1 MALVESTNFQ
11 MAQPSEADLEREF
24 IESLIEHEE
33 SESEAC
39 EINSIASD
47 DDDDI
52 IDALEEEHQK
62 EENTKI
68 DSELKEL
75 AQVIK
80 EAVLESQSDSE
91 DELESEEESE
101 NESDMLGSE
110 GSDSE

>member
-1 MALVESTNFQ
+1 MALVESINIQ
-11 MAQPSEADLEREF
+11 MAQPSEAELEREF

-33 SESEAC
+33 SESDAC
-39 EINSIASD
+39 EINSIAS

-62 EENTKI
+62 EENSKM

-80 EAVLESQSDSE
+80 EAVLESQSES
-91 DELESEEESE
+91 ELESEEESE
-101 NESDMLGSE
+101 NESDIPDSE
-110 GSDSE
+110 GSESE

>member
-11 MAQPSEADLEREF
+11 MAQPSEAELEREF

-33 SESEAC
+33 IESEEC
-39 EINSIASD
+39 ETNSIASD
-47 DDDDI
+47 DEDI

-62 EENTKI
+62 EENTKM

-75 AQVIK
+75 AQIIK
-80 EAVLESQSDSE
+80 EAVLESEYES
-91 DELESEEESE
+91 ELESDEDSE
-101 NESDMLGSE
+101 NESDMLGS

>member
-11 MAQPSEADLEREF
+11 MAQPSEAELEKEN

-33 SESEAC
+33 SESDAC
-39 EINSIASD
+39 EINSIAS

>member
-11 MAQPSEADLEREF
+11 MAQPSEAQLEKEF

-47 DDDDI
+47 DDDI

-62 EENTKI
+62 EENTKM

-75 AQVIK
+75 AQIIK
-80 EAVLESQSDSE
+80 EAVLESESDSE
-91 DELESEEESE
+91 DELESDEESE
-101 NESDMLGSE
+101 NDSDIIDSGSE
-110 GSDSE
+110 SE

>member
-11 MAQPSEADLEREF
+11 MAQPSEAQLEKEF

-47 DDDDI
+47 DDDI

-62 EENTKI
+62 EENTKM

-75 AQVIK
+75 AQIIK
-80 EAVLESQSDSE
+80 EAVLESESDSE
-91 DELESEEESE
+91 DELESDEESE
-101 NESDMLGSE
+101 NESEILDSE

>member
-11 MAQPSEADLEREF
+11 MAQPSEAELEREF

-33 SESEAC
+33 IESEEC
-39 EINSIASD
+39 ETNSIASD
-47 DDDDI
+47 DEDI

-62 EENTKI
+62 EENTKM

-75 AQVIK
+75 AQIIK
-80 EAVLESQSDSE
+80 EAVLESQSESE
-91 DELESEEESE
+91 NELESDEDSE
-101 NESDMLGSE
+101 NESDMLGS

>member
-11 MAQPSEADLEREF
+11 MAQPSEAQLEKEF

-33 SESEAC
+33 SESDAC
-39 EINSIASD
+39 EINSIAS

-62 EENTKI
+62 EENNKI

-75 AQVIK
+75 AQIIK
-80 EAVLESQSDSE
+80 EAVLESESDSE
-91 DELESEEESE
+91 DELESDEESE
-101 NESDMLGSE
+101 NESDILDSGSE
-110 GSDSE
+110 SE

>member
-11 MAQPSEADLEREF
+11 MAQPSEAQLEKEF

-33 SESEAC
+33 SESEAY
-39 EINSIASD
+39 ETNSIASD
-47 DDDDI
+47 DEDI
-52 IDALEEEHQK
+52 IDALEEEHPK

-75 AQVIK
+75 AQIIK

-91 DELESEEESE
+91 DELESDEDSE
-101 NESDMLGSE
+101 NESDII
-110 GSDSE
+110 DSESESE

>member
-11 MAQPSEADLEREF
+11 MAQPSEAQLEKEF

-47 DDDDI
+47 DEDI

-62 EENTKI
+62 EENTKM

-75 AQVIK
+75 AQIIK
-80 EAVLESQSDSE
+80 EAVLESESDSE
-91 DELESEEESE
+91 DELESDEESE
-101 NESDMLGSE
+101 NESDIIDSGSE
-110 GSDSE
+110 SE

>member
-11 MAQPSEADLEREF
+11 MAQPSEAQLEKEF

-47 DDDDI
+47 DDDI

-62 EENTKI
+62 EENTKM

-75 AQVIK
+75 AQIIK
-80 EAVLESQSDSE
+80 EAVLESESDSE
-91 DELESEEESE
+91 DELESDEESE
-101 NESDMLGSE
+101 NESDIIDSGSE
-110 GSDSE
+110 SE

>member
-1 MALVESTNFQ
+1 MALVESNNFQ
-11 MAQPSEADLEREF
+11 MAQPSEAQLEKEF

-39 EINSIASD
+39 ETNSITSD
-47 DDDDI
+47 DEDI

-62 EENTKI
+62 EENTKM

-75 AQVIK
+75 AQIIK
-80 EAVLESQSDSE
+80 EAVLESEYES
-91 DELESEEESE
+91 ELESEEDSG
-101 NESDMLGSE
+101 NESDMLGS

>member
-11 MAQPSEADLEREF
+11 MAQPSEAQLEKEF

-47 DDDDI
+47 DDDI

-62 EENTKI
+62 EENTKM

-75 AQVIK
+75 AQIIK

-91 DELESEEESE
+91 DELESDEESE
-101 NESDMLGSE
+101 NESEILDSE

>member
-11 MAQPSEADLEREF
+11 MAQPSEAELEREF

-39 EINSIASD
+39 ETNSIASD
-47 DDDDI
+47 DEDI

-62 EENTKI
+62 EENTKM

-75 AQVIK
+75 AQIIK
-80 EAVLESQSDSE
+80 EAVLESQSESE
-91 DELESEEESE
+91 NELESEEESE
-101 NESDMLGSE
+101 NESDMLDSGSE
-110 GSDSE
+110 SE

>member
-11 MAQPSEADLEREF
+11 MAQPSEAQLEKEF

-47 DDDDI
+47 DDDI

-62 EENTKI
+62 EENTKM

-75 AQVIK
+75 AQIIK

-101 NESDMLGSE
+101 NESDIPDSE
-110 GSDSE
+110 GSESE

>member
-11 MAQPSEADLEREF
+11 MAQPSEAQLEKEF

-33 SESEAC
+33 SESEAY
-39 EINSIASD
+39 ETNSISSD
-47 DDDDI
+47 DEDI

-62 EENTKI
+62 EENTKM

-75 AQVIK
+75 AQIIK
-80 EAVLESQSDSE
+80 EAVLESESDSE
-91 DELESEEESE
+91 DELESDEESE
-101 NESDMLGSE
+101 NESEILDSE